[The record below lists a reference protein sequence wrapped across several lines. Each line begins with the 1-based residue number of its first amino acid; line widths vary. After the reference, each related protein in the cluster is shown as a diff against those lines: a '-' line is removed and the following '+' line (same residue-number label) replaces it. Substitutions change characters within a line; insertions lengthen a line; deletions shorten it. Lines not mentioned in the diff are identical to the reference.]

1 MRRPPLRL
9 VVLAVAGLSFLG
21 ALIFFYTSPRAVARR
36 ARVALEEEPGGAAPA
51 EPGVQVMAQVVRLS
65 AEAATVEV
73 TGLIEPVRSVVV
85 AAEVEG
91 RVLEVP
97 VEEHSRVQAG
107 EVLLRVDPV
116 FLRVAAQRAEA
127 AVERARAVHK
137 LARLEMQRQRGLAR
151 GEVVS
156 AADLDR
162 AQSED
167 RSTHAALLE
176 ARAALEDAQARL
188 ERAEVRAPFAAV
200 VHRLELEPGAYL
212 RPGSE
217 VAQLVDLSTVEVG
230 IEVTDRQ
237 VVALQVGQPV
247 WVEVPVYAGERF
259 EGTIAALGRAA
270 QEGTR
275 KYPVTVRL
283 PNPDEKLLPGMVT
296 TAHLRLAA
304 AAPSLK
310 IPREAV
316 RREFEIEYVFVL
328 EPDESGRA
336 RARRRRVVTRSVPF
350 APETVEIVSG
360 LRDGERV
367 AVSGVRELRD
377 GVLVRVKD
385 RAS

>member
-1 MRRPPLRL
+1 
-9 VVLAVAGLSFLG
+9 
-21 ALIFFYTSPRAVARR
+21 
-36 ARVALEEEPGGAAPA
+36 
-51 EPGVQVMAQVVRLS
+51 
-65 AEAATVEV
+65 
-73 TGLIEPVRSVVV
+73 
-85 AAEVEG
+85 
-91 RVLEVP
+91 
-97 VEEHSRVQAG
+97 
-107 EVLLRVDPV
+107 
-116 FLRVAAQRAEA
+116 
-127 AVERARAVHK
+127 
-137 LARLEMQRQRGLAR
+137 
-151 GEVVS
+151 
-156 AADLDR
+156 
-162 AQSED
+162 
-167 RSTHAALLE
+167 
-176 ARAALEDAQARL
+176 
-188 ERAEVRAPFAAV
+188 VRAPFAAV